1 MHALSGAKEFGALF
15 LRRWRNA
22 FSTILFY
29 IVQFLLV
36 VWIFGTSYAMVVSC
50 STTMFQLRRKEPNRM
65 EDYVATCAMSLLL
78 CLLAF
83 AAGLNV
89 WLCAALNFA
98 VPFFLVLWRCS
109 QFTPKGHLGYAMT
122 FVFLELRPPPWNSS
136 PPSWRQWPFAA
147 FCWWRPSSST
157 PEYSTFPPIPRS
169 KSPGAFCVWPSCWT
183 TWPPGETPGPP
194 GGSSTS

>member
-1 MHALSGAKEFGALF
+1 MQAVSKAKEFGALF

-36 VWIFGTSYAMVVSC
+36 VWLFGTTYAMVVSC
-50 STTMFQLRRKEPNRM
+50 STTLFQLRRKEPNRA
-65 EDYVATCAMSLLL
+65 EDYLTMCAMSLLL

-83 AAGLNV
+83 AAGWNV
-89 WLCAALNFA
+89 WLCAILNFI

-122 FVFLELRPPPWNSS
+122 FVFLELRPPRWSSS
-136 PPSWRQWPFAA
+136 PRSWLPWRFAVC
-147 FCWWRPSSST
+147 CW
-157 PEYSTFPPIPRS
+157 
-169 KSPGAFCVWPSCWT
+169 
-183 TWPPGETPGPP
+183 
-194 GGSSTS
+194 

>member
-22 FSTILFY
+22 LSTILFY

-65 EDYVATCAMSLLL
+65 EDYVTTCAMSLLL

-98 VPFFLVLWRCS
+98 VPFSWYYGGAANLL
-109 QFTPKGHLGYAMT
+109 PKGTWAM
-122 FVFLELRPPPWNSS
+122 P
-136 PPSWRQWPFAA
+136 
-147 FCWWRPSSST
+147 
-157 PEYSTFPPIPRS
+157 
-169 KSPGAFCVWPSCWT
+169 
-183 TWPPGETPGPP
+183 
-194 GGSSTS
+194 